1 MGMAGGAY
9 KGDMERARLA
19 LQAQSI
25 ANQAAAQ
32 RRAAALREQELN
44 QRQQMIDAARR
55 EREAA
60 AERASMHG
68 KAGRK
73 NLSGGVQE
81 PVSAG
86 GRRASMPGGQGEAPA
101 GRQSPYSVSAFDL
114 GAAAR
119 QRANDQRLMALER
132 QNQMLGQFQQVVG
145 MERQQA
151 AAKKA
156 QGQSTVA
163 SLMKM
168 AMQNGGTAPMA
179 ALQLATRQMGFDGKT
194 AAIGGAGYTADGTF
208 YMDFIQKDNQTGQI
222 SRATNTLSR
231 ADQGR
236 VYYGQQG
243 IFTNADRAAWRQQM
257 LGARY
262 SDQEINQLAGLNA
275 TAIEGLDKAGR
286 QRLAEG
292 FVDPAGGS
300 DWKRDI
306 AYRKLAL
313 QEQRLARSLGQQ
325 SLDASQ
331 KYALYHFKDFGSPRK
346 ATEEDVKAGNAKAV
360 GDYVMPTNE
369 EMFNSAVDFYKR
381 RMQNQ
386 DPATNP
392 QGGDQGGQQPAPGTE
407 ANPPAPGSEAQP
419 PAAPAAGGEAP
430 AGEEETPAGDQPP
443 AGEEAPA
450 GGDAALPKEAREIVK
465 PQEAPAEGQGELQF
479 GGEAAP
485 AGEAPAEG
493 GEGGAPAEG
502 GGEAAPAPAEGAAPA
517 GGGDG
522 APPPPPPPPPAEG
535 GEGAAGGEEAPAG
548 GGGAGG
554 AGGAPAEG
562 EPGEEEEDDK
572 ISASNPFAKW
582 ITKKNH
588 GKKK

>member
-73 NLSGGVQE
+73 NLGGGVQE

-275 TAIEGLDKAGR
+275 TAIEGLDEAGR
-286 QRLAEG
+286 QRLADG
-292 FVDPAGGS
+292 FVDPTTDVAWQS
-300 DWKRDI
+300 QYNERMKQVKMEEAKARI
-306 AYRKLAL
+306 AKA
-313 QEQRLARSLGQQ
+313 LGQQ
-325 SLDASQ
+325 ELTPAQ
-331 KYALYHFKDFGSPRK
+331 DFAFSNFSKFGGDRD
-346 ATEEDVKAGNAKAV
+346 ATEEEIKAGKATDV
-360 GDYVMPTNE
+360 GDANNPHFVIAKSNE
-369 EMFNSAVDFYKR
+369 EAFNAAIDFYNR
-381 RMQNQ
+381 QRQSQ
-386 DPATNP
+386 DPAT
-392 QGGDQGGQQPAPGTE
+392 QGAQPAPKQT
-407 ANPPAPGSEAQP
+407 
-419 PAAPAAGGEAP
+419 
-430 AGEEETPAGDQPP
+430 GEEETPTGDQPP

-465 PQEAPAEGQGELQF
+465 PQEAPADGQGEFDF
-479 GGEAAP
+479 GGEGGAAP
-485 AGEAPAEG
+485 APAEG

-535 GEGAAGGEEAPAG
+535 GEAPDGGEEAPA
-548 GGGAGG
+548 GAGG

-562 EPGEEEEDDK
+562 EPGEEEEDDTLLK
-572 ISASNPFAKW
+572 SNPFARW
-582 ITKKNH
+582 VPKKNRKQ
-588 GKKK
+588 KK

>member
-44 QRQQMIDAARR
+44 QRQQMIDAANR
-55 EREAA
+55 ERQAA

-73 NLSGGVQE
+73 WLGGG
-81 PVSAG
+81 AG
-86 GRRASMPGGQGEAPA
+86 DQGGQGASPA

-132 QNQMLGQFQQVVG
+132 QNNTLGQFQQVVN

-156 QGQSTVA
+156 QGQATVA

-168 AMQNGGTAPMA
+168 AKLNGGVAPIS
-179 ALQLATRQMGFDGKT
+179 ALELATRQMGFDGKT
-194 AAIGGAGYTADGTF
+194 SAIGGAGFTANG
-208 YMDFIQKDNQTGQI
+208 DFFLDFVQKDAQTGQM
-222 SRATNTLSR
+222 SRATNLIGR

-236 VYYGQQG
+236 IYYGQQG
-243 IFTNADRAAWRQQM
+243 IFDNADRAAWRQDM
-257 LGARY
+257 LKNRY
-262 SDQEINQLAGLNA
+262 STDEINHYAGLNA
-275 TAIEGLDKAGR
+275 TAIQGLDEKGR
-286 QRLAEG
+286 ARLDQG
-292 FVDPAGGS
+292 FVDPTTDVTWQSQYNERMKQVKMEEA
-300 DWKRDI
+300 KARI
-306 AYRKLAL
+306 AKA
-313 QEQRLARSLGQQ
+313 LGQQ
-325 SLDASQ
+325 ELTPAQ
-331 KYALYHFKDFGSPRK
+331 DFAFRNFSKFGGDRD
-346 ATEEDVKAGNAKAV
+346 ATEEEIKAGKATDV
-360 GDYVMPTNE
+360 GDANNPHFVVSMNNE
-369 EMFNSAVDFYKR
+369 EAFNAAIDFYNR
-381 RMQNQ
+381 QRQGQ
-386 DPATNP
+386 DPAT
-392 QGGDQGGQQPAPGTE
+392 QGAQPAPKPT
-407 ANPPAPGSEAQP
+407 
-419 PAAPAAGGEAP
+419 
-430 AGEEETPAGDQPP
+430 GEEEPPAGDQPP

-465 PQEAPAEGQGELQF
+465 PQEAPAEGQGEFDF
-479 GGEAAP
+479 GGEGGAAP
-485 AGEAPAEG
+485 APAEG

-522 APPPPPPPPPAEG
+522 APPPPPPPPAEG
-535 GEGAAGGEEAPAG
+535 GEAPAGGEEAPADV
-548 GGGAGG
+548 GGAGG

-562 EPGEEEEDDK
+562 EPGEEEEDDTLLK
-572 ISASNPFAKW
+572 SNPFARW
-582 ITKKNH
+582 VPKKNRKQ
-588 GKKK
+588 KK